1 MYELYSGIEFESKFT
16 YTGSDLGHTWSKEKT
31 VFRLWAPSAVS
42 VKLNLYRSGDPDARD
57 LLETIPMSADVC
69 GTWIVEKSGDLNG
82 TYYTFSVDVSGSI
95 REVCDPYARTTGV
108 NGHRAM
114 VIDLRSTNPQGWS
127 TDYNPHAGKHITD
140 SVIYELHIRDLSIDE
155 SSGITNKGKYLGLTE
170 TGTHTPSGIPT
181 GLDHIKSLGVTH
193 IHLLPFYDYGSVDE
207 SRLSE
212 PQFNWGY
219 DPVNFNVPE
228 GSYSTDPY
236 HGEVRVKE
244 LKEMVKTLH
253 DNGLSVI
260 MDVVYNHVF
269 DADTFCFNRIVP
281 YYFSRTDKKGKLS
294 NGSGCG
300 NDTASERNMV
310 RKYIVDSVR
319 YWAEEYHIDGF
330 RFDLVGLIDTQTIRE
345 LMNAVH
351 ETRPDVI
358 FYGEGWTM
366 NTVLTKENVTLCT
379 QQHGNEV
386 PGFAFFNDTLRDLLR
401 GSVFQNTEKG
411 YVAGKSVD
419 KKAMEDCF
427 MGHPDWASTPCQTV
441 NYVSCHDNNT
451 LLDRIALG
459 SPEAAREIQ
468 IRMNHLAA
476 AYSILSQG
484 IPFFQAGEEM
494 LRSKPDGKGSFEHNS
509 FKSSDTVNSFK
520 WDNLDRDEYQ
530 TAVEFYRGLIAFR
543 KAHPLLRLTD
553 ARQVSC
559 HICPVQKKDPHLV
572 AFHIQGGA
580 SEDHAQ
586 EMFLIFN
593 SGNLSR
599 KLNLPDGKWHV
610 YVRGS
615 KAGTKVLSTVEK
627 SITIPPIS
635 ALVVVK
641 EVDPAGTPVDVV
653 AALIWDEK
661 KFLICQR
668 PEGKTRGLLWEFVGG
683 KREPGETLPQA
694 LVREC
699 REELGITVNVGNLF
713 MEVLHEYRDIYIRL
727 SLFHCTVAKGTPKLL
742 EHKALRWISPED
754 IPNFDFCPADADIL
768 KEIIRKY
775 K

>member
-1 MYELYSGIEFESKFT
+1 MYEIYSGAEFEAKYT
-16 YTGSDLGHTWSKEKT
+16 YSGSDLGYTWTQDKT
-31 VFRLWAPSAVS
+31 RFRVWAPTAVS

-57 LLETIPMSADVC
+57 LLESVSMTADVN
-69 GTWIVEKSGDLNG
+69 GTWVAENQGNLNG
-82 TYYTFSVDVSGSI
+82 IYYTFLVDVDGSL

-114 VIDLRSTNPQGWS
+114 VLDLKS
-127 TDYNPHAGKHITD
+127 TDPDGWAADRNPHAGKNITD

-155 SSGITNKGKYLGLTE
+155 SSGIVNKGKYLGLAE
-170 TGTHTPSGIPT
+170 TGTHTPSGIST
-181 GLDHIKSLGVTH
+181 GLDHIMSMGVTH

-207 SRLSE
+207 ARLQE

-228 GSYSTDPY
+228 GSYATDPY
-236 HGEVRVKE
+236 HGDVRVRE
-244 LKEMVKTLH
+244 LKTMIKALH
-253 DNGLSVI
+253 DNGLSVV
-260 MDVVYNHVF
+260 MDVVYNHVYEAK
-269 DADTFCFNRIVP
+269 DFCINRIVP
-281 YYFSRTDKKGKLS
+281 NYFSRTDRDGKLS
-294 NGSGCG
+294 KGSGCG
-300 NDTASERNMV
+300 NDTASERSMV
-310 RKYIVDSVR
+310 RKYIVDSVK

-345 LMNAVH
+345 LMAAVH
-351 ETRPDVI
+351 ATRPDVI

-366 NTVLTKENVTLCT
+366 NTVLTKQNVTLCT
-379 QQHGNEV
+379 QQHGSEV

-401 GSVFQNTEKG
+401 GSVFKNTEKG
-411 YVAGKSVD
+411 FVAGKAVD
-419 KKAMEDCF
+419 KESLEYCF
-427 MGHPDWASTPCQTV
+427 MGHPSWASTPCQTV

-451 LLDRIALG
+451 LFDRIRLG
-459 SPEAAREIQ
+459 SPEAAREVQ

-494 LRSKPDGKGSFEHNS
+494 LRSKPDGKGGLEHNS
-509 FKSSDTVNSFK
+509 FKSSDAVNSIK
-520 WDNLDRDEYQ
+520 WNDLDRDEYQ

-543 KAHPLLRLTD
+543 RAHPLLRMTD
-553 ARQVSC
+553 PKTVNTRI
-559 HICPVQKKDPHLV
+559 HPIHKKDDNLV
-572 AFHIQGGA
+572 AFHIQGSVPG
-580 SEDHAQ
+580 DYAQ

-593 SGNLSR
+593 SSTLS
-599 KLNLPDGKWHV
+599 KKVNLPEGKWHV
-610 YVRGS
+610 YIRGS

-641 EVDPAGTPVDVV
+641 EEDPAGTPVDVV
-653 AALIWDEK
+653 AALVWDEK

-668 PEGKTRGLLWEFVGG
+668 PENKARGLLWEFVGG

-699 REELGITVNVGNLF
+699 REELDVTVNVGNLF
-713 MEVLHEYRDIYIRL
+713 MEVLHEYQDIYIRL
-727 SLFHCTVAKGTPKLL
+727 SLFHCTLAEGTPKLL
-742 EHKALRWISPED
+742 EHKALRWISPAE
-754 IPNFDFCPADADIL
+754 IPEYDFCPADADIL
-768 KEIIRKY
+768 KEILRRY